1 MSLFVF
7 CHPFYEY
14 SDLEKSGRGNLP
26 SPKRP
31 RLDVP
36 IADHQE
42 QPVDIPSSPIAPS
55 PEPLALSLSRESM
68 EVQLTGQ
75 TVNVRNEWGMYIMFK
90 KAYIC

>member
-14 SDLEKSGRGNLP
+14 SDLEKSGRENLP

-31 RLDVP
+31 HLDVP

-55 PEPLALSLSRESM
+55 PEPLSPVLEQREHGS
-68 EVQLTGQ
+68 T
-75 TVNVRNEWGMYIMFK
+75 TYRSD
-90 KAYIC
+90 C